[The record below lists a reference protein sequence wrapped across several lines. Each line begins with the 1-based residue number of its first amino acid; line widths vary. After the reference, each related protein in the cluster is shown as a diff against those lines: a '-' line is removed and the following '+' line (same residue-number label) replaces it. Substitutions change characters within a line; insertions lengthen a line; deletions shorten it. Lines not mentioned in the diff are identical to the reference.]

1 MNYLLLPRLK
11 KDAAAI
17 TAAASVLFVL
27 PPGIEPGSQV
37 PQTCILSVEL
47 REQMGSKMETR
58 LHFLRMQLPQALFTG
73 SKREATRKY

>member
-27 PPGIEPGSQV
+27 PPGIEPGVPV
-37 PQTCILSVEL
+37 PQTNVLSIKL
-47 REQMGSKMETR
+47 REQ
-58 LHFLRMQLPQALFTG
+58 F
-73 SKREATRKY
+73 ATDRY